1 MQSHAIRHAF
11 ATLLL
16 LALAVCAQGAFAQS
30 NIAGTGKYWSDFEN
44 SYCDFIEQSALG
56 DAPPSSRR
64 SSLVATSRS
73 ATRGV
78 RLHTEPGDTNVH
90 GSGDWERNDIL
101 KTADS
106 SYCNEGQEEWWAVS
120 IMFPSDYV
128 FPPGPGAGIVMDF
141 HHNGSSGQANY
152 EIQTIPGIGLRA
164 RGYGGPTLNQGQYDA
179 LIPDPYGAVA
189 NVTRNVWY
197 DFVFHVRWSSS
208 GNGVMEGWLNGR
220 KYSSYN
226 GATLYSRLS
235 CYLKLANYHA
245 PFGAP
250 SSVIYDRVVRGTS
263 AADVALTA
271 LDGALGTPVTPTGA
285 SYTLSST
292 ASGSGSGTVT
302 SSPSGL
308 NCSSSRS
315 TSFSAGSVVTLSASA
330 SSGSTFAGWA
340 GAGNGTG
347 MGSLAIGGDPS
358 GT

>member
-30 NIAGTGKYWSDFEN
+30 NIAGTAKYSCDFEN

-120 IMFPSDYV
+120 ILFPSDYV

-152 EIQTIPGIGLRA
+152 EIQTIPGMGLRA
-164 RGYGGPTLNQGQYDA
+164 RGYGGPPFNQGPA
-179 LIPDPYGAVA
+179 AAPIPPPYRSPP
-189 NVTRNVWY
+189 N
-197 DFVFHVRWSSS
+197 
-208 GNGVMEGWLNGR
+208 
-220 KYSSYN
+220 
-226 GATLYSRLS
+226 
-235 CYLKLANYHA
+235 
-245 PFGAP
+245 
-250 SSVIYDRVVRGTS
+250 
-263 AADVALTA
+263 LT
-271 LDGALGTPVTPTGA
+271 PHP
-285 SYTLSST
+285 SYTLRF
-292 ASGSGSGTVT
+292 
-302 SSPSGL
+302 P
-308 NCSSSRS
+308 R
-315 TSFSAGSVVTLSASA
+315 
-330 SSGSTFAGWA
+330 
-340 GAGNGTG
+340 
-347 MGSLAIGGDPS
+347 
-358 GT
+358 